1 MISSGEPW
9 TGVIALAAAKKN
21 PSLICALAATLVFIA
36 GVLLIQANAL
46 GIKNSGRSAS
56 LDFYT
61 TLNPFEGGQDLLDD
75 FLFIDI
81 DEASLSALG
90 QWPWPRVI
98 FARAMEKILAAEPM
112 VVGVDILQ
120 AETDRFNPD
129 SLSALATD
137 GSNDLGKYFLDGD
150 QALADALRDEPV
162 VLATALADKTKNATK
177 KSANILVKD
186 KARFDIR
193 STPGIIFPVDQLS
206 GLEGYGFVNVDLDHA
221 DNTVRYLPLLG
232 SLEGELYPSF
242 VLEMARVYEEDRM
255 LNLDLSDGM
264 LPFNSVTTGFLDF
277 PVTLEANFI
286 IHHGYSS
293 RFNVLSMSEMF
304 GDNADSD
311 ELADM
316 MDSKIIVI
324 GSSAAGLNDL
334 HATNIEQAVPGPLI
348 QLSAIHQIMAE
359 RFLKFS
365 PEIDLATIALLF
377 VALLALFIVTGRDR
391 INLGLVFSGLIIGV
405 SFWLCV
411 YVFNAQGYIINSFFL
426 VAFGSSALLH
436 ALLQSAF
443 LALNKKALQDAFGS
457 YLAPEM
463 VKEIERSGQQP
474 ELGGE
479 KKELSV
485 VMTDMRNFTAL
496 GESYGEDVEGFTNTM
511 NRYMTAIAQPVLD
524 NKGTLLK
531 FIGDASMHIHGAPI
545 DDAAHPRTAVET
557 ALGMIKAVE
566 SFNAELAEEGKPPVG
581 LGAGVNTGEILVG
594 NIGAKT
600 KFGYDVLGDPVS
612 VAARLESQTK
622 SYGVLLIVGP
632 DTVAKCKD
640 DFDWW
645 ELDNIAV
652 KGKEDPLRIYTPRKQ
667 TPQHDDFLE
676 AYYSGKWDEIFT
688 GIEVFKSAAP
698 DMSAYYDN
706 MVSRMKEGKPDDWD
720 GIYRATSK

>member
-21 PSLICALAATLVFIA
+21 PSLICALAAMLVFIA

-61 TLNPFEGGQDLLDD
+61 TLNPFEGGQDILDD

-137 GSNDLGKYFLDGD
+137 ASNDLGKYFLDGD

-311 ELADM
+311 DLADM

>member
-1 MISSGEPW
+1 M
-9 TGVIALAAAKKN
+9 AAAKKN
-21 PSLICALAATLVFIA
+21 PSLICALAAMLVFIA

-61 TLNPFEGGQDLLDD
+61 TLNPFEGGQDILDD

-311 ELADM
+311 DLADM

-365 PEIDLATIALLF
+365 PEIDLATITLLF

-566 SFNAELAEEGKPPVG
+566 SFNAELAKEGKPPVG

>member
-1 MISSGEPW
+1 M
-9 TGVIALAAAKKN
+9 AAAKKN
-21 PSLICALAATLVFIA
+21 PSLICALAAMLVFIA

-311 ELADM
+311 DLADM

-479 KKELSV
+479 KKVLSV

>member
-1 MISSGEPW
+1 M
-9 TGVIALAAAKKN
+9 AAAKKN
-21 PSLICALAATLVFIA
+21 PSLICALAAMLVFIA

-137 GSNDLGKYFLDGD
+137 ASNDLGKYFLDGD

-311 ELADM
+311 DLADM

>member
-98 FARAMEKILAAEPM
+98 FARAMKKILAAEPM

-311 ELADM
+311 DLADM

-365 PEIDLATIALLF
+365 PEIDLATITLLF

>member
-21 PSLICALAATLVFIA
+21 PSLICALAAMLVFIA

-137 GSNDLGKYFLDGD
+137 ASNDLGKYFLDGD

-311 ELADM
+311 DLADM

>member
-98 FARAMEKILAAEPM
+98 FARAMKKILAAEPM

-242 VLEMARVYEEDRM
+242 VLEMARVYEEDQM

-311 ELADM
+311 DLADM

-365 PEIDLATIALLF
+365 PEIDLATITLLF

-622 SYGVLLIVGP
+622 S
-632 DTVAKCKD
+632 
-640 DFDWW
+640 
-645 ELDNIAV
+645 
-652 KGKEDPLRIYTPRKQ
+652 
-667 TPQHDDFLE
+667 
-676 AYYSGKWDEIFT
+676 
-688 GIEVFKSAAP
+688 
-698 DMSAYYDN
+698 
-706 MVSRMKEGKPDDWD
+706 
-720 GIYRATSK
+720 

>member
-21 PSLICALAATLVFIA
+21 PSLICALAAMLVFIA

-61 TLNPFEGGQDLLDD
+61 TLNPFEGGQDILDD

-311 ELADM
+311 DLADM

>member
-1 MISSGEPW
+1 M
-9 TGVIALAAAKKN
+9 AAAKKN
-21 PSLICALAATLVFIA
+21 PSLICALAAMLVFIA

-61 TLNPFEGGQDLLDD
+61 TLNPFEGGQDILDD

-311 ELADM
+311 DLADM

-479 KKELSV
+479 KKVLSV

>member
-1 MISSGEPW
+1 M
-9 TGVIALAAAKKN
+9 AAAKKN
-21 PSLICALAATLVFIA
+21 PSLICALAAMLVFIA

-61 TLNPFEGGQDLLDD
+61 TLNPFEGGQDILDD

-311 ELADM
+311 DLADM

-365 PEIDLATIALLF
+365 PEIDLATITLLF

>member
-1 MISSGEPW
+1 M
-9 TGVIALAAAKKN
+9 AAAKKN
-21 PSLICALAATLVFIA
+21 PSLICALAAMLVFIA

-61 TLNPFEGGQDLLDD
+61 TLNPFEGGQDILDD

-137 GSNDLGKYFLDGD
+137 ASNDLGKYFLDGD

-311 ELADM
+311 DLADM

>member
-21 PSLICALAATLVFIA
+21 PSLICALAAMLVFIA

-311 ELADM
+311 DLADM

-365 PEIDLATIALLF
+365 PEIDLATITLLF

>member
-1 MISSGEPW
+1 M
-9 TGVIALAAAKKN
+9 AAAKKN
-21 PSLICALAATLVFIA
+21 PSLICALAAMLVFIA

-137 GSNDLGKYFLDGD
+137 ASNDLRKYFLDGD

-311 ELADM
+311 DLADM

-365 PEIDLATIALLF
+365 PEIDLATITLLF

-566 SFNAELAEEGKPPVG
+566 SFNAELAKEGKPPVG

-632 DTVAKCKD
+632 DTVSKCKD

-706 MVSRMKEGKPDDWD
+706 MVSRMKVGKPDDWD

>member
-21 PSLICALAATLVFIA
+21 PSLICALAAMLVFIA

-311 ELADM
+311 DLADM

-479 KKELSV
+479 KKVLSV

-632 DTVAKCKD
+632 DTVSKCKD

>member
-21 PSLICALAATLVFIA
+21 PSLICALAAMLVFIA

-311 ELADM
+311 DLADM

-365 PEIDLATIALLF
+365 PEIDLATITLLF

-632 DTVAKCKD
+632 DTVAKCKH

>member
-21 PSLICALAATLVFIA
+21 PSLICALAAMLVFIA

-311 ELADM
+311 DLADM

>member
-21 PSLICALAATLVFIA
+21 PSLICALAAMLVFIA

-311 ELADM
+311 DLADM

-365 PEIDLATIALLF
+365 PEIDLATITLLF

-463 VKEIERSGQQP
+463 VKEIERSGQKP

-479 KKELSV
+479 KKVLSV

>member
-1 MISSGEPW
+1 M
-9 TGVIALAAAKKN
+9 AAAKKN
-21 PSLICALAATLVFIA
+21 PSLICALAAMLVFIA

-61 TLNPFEGGQDLLDD
+61 TLNPFEGGQDILDD

-311 ELADM
+311 DLADM

-365 PEIDLATIALLF
+365 PEIDLATITLLF

-652 KGKEDPLRIYTPRKQ
+652 KGKEDPLRIYTPSKQ

>member
-21 PSLICALAATLVFIA
+21 PSLICALAAMLVFIA

-137 GSNDLGKYFLDGD
+137 ASNDLGKYFLDGD

-311 ELADM
+311 DLADM

-365 PEIDLATIALLF
+365 PEIDLATITLLF

>member
-21 PSLICALAATLVFIA
+21 PSLICALAAMLVFIA

-61 TLNPFEGGQDLLDD
+61 TLNPFEGGQDILDD

-311 ELADM
+311 DLADM

-365 PEIDLATIALLF
+365 PEIDLATITLLF

>member
-21 PSLICALAATLVFIA
+21 PSLICALAAMLVFIA

-61 TLNPFEGGQDLLDD
+61 TLNPFEGGQDILDD

-293 RFNVLSMSEMF
+293 RFNVLSMSEIF

-311 ELADM
+311 DLADM

-365 PEIDLATIALLF
+365 PEIDLATITLLF

-479 KKELSV
+479 KKVLSV

-622 SYGVLLIVGP
+622 SYGVPLIVGP

-667 TPQHDDFLE
+667 TPEHDDFLE

-720 GIYRATSK
+720 GIYRAKSK

>member
-1 MISSGEPW
+1 M
-9 TGVIALAAAKKN
+9 AAAKKN
-21 PSLICALAATLVFIA
+21 PSLICALAAMLVFIA

-61 TLNPFEGGQDLLDD
+61 TLNPFEGGQDILDD

-112 VVGVDILQ
+112 MVGVDILQ

-137 GSNDLGKYFLDGD
+137 ASNDLGKYFLDGD

-311 ELADM
+311 DLADM

-365 PEIDLATIALLF
+365 PEIDLATITLLF

-479 KKELSV
+479 KKVLSV

-632 DTVAKCKD
+632 DTVSKCKD

>member
-21 PSLICALAATLVFIA
+21 PSLICALAAMLVFIA

-311 ELADM
+311 DLADM

-365 PEIDLATIALLF
+365 PEIDLATITLLF

-632 DTVAKCKD
+632 DTVSKCKD

>member
-1 MISSGEPW
+1 M
-9 TGVIALAAAKKN
+9 AAAKKN
-21 PSLICALAATLVFIA
+21 PSLICALAAMLVFIA

-61 TLNPFEGGQDLLDD
+61 TLNPFEGGQDILDD

-311 ELADM
+311 DLADM

-566 SFNAELAEEGKPPVG
+566 SFNAELAKEGKPPVG

>member
-21 PSLICALAATLVFIA
+21 PSLICALAAMLVFIA

-61 TLNPFEGGQDLLDD
+61 TLNPFEGGQDILDD

-311 ELADM
+311 DLADM

-365 PEIDLATIALLF
+365 PEIDLATITLLF

-479 KKELSV
+479 KKVLSV

>member
-1 MISSGEPW
+1 M
-9 TGVIALAAAKKN
+9 AAAKKN

-311 ELADM
+311 DLADM

>member
-1 MISSGEPW
+1 M
-9 TGVIALAAAKKN
+9 AAAKKN
-21 PSLICALAATLVFIA
+21 PSLICALAAMLVFIA

-137 GSNDLGKYFLDGD
+137 ASNDLGKYFLDGD

-311 ELADM
+311 DLADM

-524 NKGTLLK
+524 KKGTLLK

>member
-21 PSLICALAATLVFIA
+21 PSLICALVATLVFIA

-311 ELADM
+311 DLADM

-566 SFNAELAEEGKPPVG
+566 SFNAELAKEGKPPVG

>member
-21 PSLICALAATLVFIA
+21 PSLICALAAMLVFIA

-137 GSNDLGKYFLDGD
+137 ASNDLGKYFLDGD

-311 ELADM
+311 DLADM

-365 PEIDLATIALLF
+365 PEIDLATITLLF

-566 SFNAELAEEGKPPVG
+566 SFNAELAKEGKPPVG

-632 DTVAKCKD
+632 DTVAKCKH

>member
-21 PSLICALAATLVFIA
+21 PSLICALAAMLVFIA

-311 ELADM
+311 DLADM

-365 PEIDLATIALLF
+365 PEIDLATITLLF

-474 ELGGE
+474 ERGGE

-652 KGKEDPLRIYTPRKQ
+652 KGKEDPLRIYTPHKQ

>member
-1 MISSGEPW
+1 M
-9 TGVIALAAAKKN
+9 AAAKKN
-21 PSLICALAATLVFIA
+21 PSLICALAAMLVFIA

-61 TLNPFEGGQDLLDD
+61 TLNPFEGGQDILDD

-311 ELADM
+311 DLADM

>member
-21 PSLICALAATLVFIA
+21 PSLICALAAMLVFIA

-311 ELADM
+311 DLADM

-365 PEIDLATIALLF
+365 PEMDLATIALLF

-652 KGKEDPLRIYTPRKQ
+652 KGKEDPLRIYTPHKQ

>member
-1 MISSGEPW
+1 M
-9 TGVIALAAAKKN
+9 AAAKKN
-21 PSLICALAATLVFIA
+21 PSLICALAAMLVFIA

-311 ELADM
+311 DLADM

-365 PEIDLATIALLF
+365 PEIDLATITLLF

>member
-1 MISSGEPW
+1 M
-9 TGVIALAAAKKN
+9 AAAKKN

-137 GSNDLGKYFLDGD
+137 ASNDLGKYFLDGD

-311 ELADM
+311 DLADM

-365 PEIDLATIALLF
+365 PEIDLATITLLF

>member
-21 PSLICALAATLVFIA
+21 PSLICALAAMLVFIA

-61 TLNPFEGGQDLLDD
+61 TLNPFEGGQDILDD

-311 ELADM
+311 DLADM

-377 VALLALFIVTGRDR
+377 VALLALFILTGRDR

-479 KKELSV
+479 KKVLSV

-676 AYYSGKWDEIFT
+676 AYYSGKWDEIFA

>member
-1 MISSGEPW
+1 M
-9 TGVIALAAAKKN
+9 AAAKKN
-21 PSLICALAATLVFIA
+21 PSLICALAAMLVFIA

-137 GSNDLGKYFLDGD
+137 ASNDLRKYFLDGD

-311 ELADM
+311 DLADM

-365 PEIDLATIALLF
+365 PEIDLATITLLF

-566 SFNAELAEEGKPPVG
+566 SFNAELAKEGKPPVG

>member
-1 MISSGEPW
+1 M
-9 TGVIALAAAKKN
+9 AAAKKN
-21 PSLICALAATLVFIA
+21 PSLICALAAMLVFIA

-61 TLNPFEGGQDLLDD
+61 TLNPFEGGQDILDD

-137 GSNDLGKYFLDGD
+137 ASNDLGKYFLDGD

-311 ELADM
+311 DLADM

-479 KKELSV
+479 KKVLSV

>member
-21 PSLICALAATLVFIA
+21 PSLICALAAMLVFIA

-150 QALADALRDEPV
+150 QALADALQDEPV

-311 ELADM
+311 DLADM

-365 PEIDLATIALLF
+365 PEIDLATITLLF

-479 KKELSV
+479 KKVLSV

>member
-21 PSLICALAATLVFIA
+21 PSLICALAAMLVFIA

-137 GSNDLGKYFLDGD
+137 ASNDLGKYFLDGD

-311 ELADM
+311 DLADM

-365 PEIDLATIALLF
+365 PEIDLATITLLF

-632 DTVAKCKD
+632 DTVSKCKD

>member
-98 FARAMEKILAAEPM
+98 FARAMKKILAAEPM

-150 QALADALRDEPV
+150 QALADALQDEPV

-311 ELADM
+311 DLADM

-365 PEIDLATIALLF
+365 PEIDLATITLLF